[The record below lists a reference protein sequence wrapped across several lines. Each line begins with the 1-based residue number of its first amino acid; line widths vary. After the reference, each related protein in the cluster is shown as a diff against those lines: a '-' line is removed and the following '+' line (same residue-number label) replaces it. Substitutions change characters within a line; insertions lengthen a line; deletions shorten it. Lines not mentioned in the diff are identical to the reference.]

1 MQAYIMHCPALR
13 NATPQL
19 MRKLSAMV
27 FNSYDEAIEYLNDAL
42 GAPFELLALDSF
54 RELWNSPECC
64 TLFPDAS
71 FIANIYV
78 KSNQTDSE

>member
-1 MQAYIMHCPALR
+1 MQVYILHCPALR

-27 FNSYDEAIEYLNDAL
+27 FNSYDEAIEYLNETL
-42 GAPFELLALDSF
+42 SITFELSSLDDF
-54 RELWNSPECC
+54 RELWNSTECC
-64 TLFPDAS
+64 TRCPDAS

-78 KSNQTDSE
+78 KSDSE

>member
-1 MQAYIMHCPALR
+1 MQTYIMHCPALG

-27 FNSYDEAIEYLNDAL
+27 FNSYDEALEYLNETL
-42 GAPFELLALDSF
+42 GVTFELLSLDSF
-54 RELWNSPECC
+54 RELWNSPQCC

-78 KSNQTDSE
+78 KSDSE

>member
-1 MQAYIMHCPALR
+1 MKAYILHCPALR

-27 FNSYDEAIEYLNDAL
+27 FNSYDEAIEYLNETL
-42 GAPFELLALDSF
+42 SVTFELSSLDDF

-78 KSNQTDSE
+78 KSDSE